1 MTTLTTPQTHAL
13 RDQLLARKEQLL
25 QELDAVQV
33 AHRERMKSAD
43 SAPQDAYATQ
53 ANQVAQSA
61 VRDAEARRDHD
72 ELVAVRAALERIADG
87 SYGECLDCGQGV
99 GLARLQAQPQAL
111 RCVGCQSKAETRH
124 H

>member
-33 AHRERMKSAD
+33 AD

-53 ANQVAQSA
+53 ANQVAQNA

-72 ELVAVRAALERIADG
+72 ELVAVRAALARIEDG
-87 SYGECLDCGQGV
+87 SYGACQDCGADI
-99 GLARLQAQPQAL
+99 GLPRLHAFPAAL
-111 RCVGCQSKAETRH
+111 RCIGCQTKAEQAA
-124 H
+124 

>member
-1 MTTLTTPQTHAL
+1 MTTPQTHAL

-72 ELVAVRAALERIADG
+72 ELVAVRAALARIEDG
-87 SYGECLDCGQGV
+87 SYGACQDCGADI
-99 GLARLQAQPQAL
+99 GLPRLHAFPAAL
-111 RCVGCQSKAETRH
+111 RCIGCQTKVEQAA
-124 H
+124 